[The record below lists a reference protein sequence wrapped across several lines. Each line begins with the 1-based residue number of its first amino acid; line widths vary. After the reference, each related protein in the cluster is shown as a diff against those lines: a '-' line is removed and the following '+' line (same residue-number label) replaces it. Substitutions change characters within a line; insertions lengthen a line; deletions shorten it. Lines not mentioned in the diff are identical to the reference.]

1 MREYMVCFGLDG
13 GLSVYESNEQ
23 LVVQE
28 VMNFKIVLLQ
38 YALTAVGL
46 TFLLQKGYQL
56 AESAI
61 NQKIVI

>member
-23 LVVQE
+23 LFVQE